1 MSFWQELLWYNDDYK
16 DLKGIIALRLPL
28 FSQGL
33 AQVPITHRTCF
44 GIATAHDFERRGDIT
59 NESFYKNIFASHFQK
74 LAIIFQTLR
83 NVFHVA

>member
-33 AQVPITHRTCF
+33 AQDPITHRTCF

>member
-33 AQVPITHRTCF
+33 AQDPITHRTCF
-44 GIATAHDFERRGDIT
+44 GIATVHDFESRGDIT
-59 NESFYKNIFASHFQK
+59 KESFYKNIFASNFQK